1 MLQQKYNLE
10 FKITDINKATDM
22 KKKLL
27 ILALSLTTLN
37 AGAADHKSKGE
48 ILKAVRH
55 YQRLMESAHP
65 SIDPQYLNKLDINTP
80 MFKSEATL
88 PKFLN
93 INKIDDETGEESKMQ
108 NESSIAVNPTNP
120 LNLIASAVDYRAKSS
135 TWVYVS
141 DDGGKTWRNINLG
154 KPFEGWQSTN
164 DPSVYFSL
172 DGIGY
177 LCYGGFGESLE
188 NSVGENAVFLAK
200 TTNQGKTWKAHIPV
214 IVHKGTQTLDS
225 LFEDKYY
232 VQVDNAT
239 TSKYF
244 KHVYIPWKRVSPRD
258 SATQIVMSKSIDE
271 GETWSIPINIS
282 NRLPGSSE
290 DTTFGQSFPI
300 CTTGPDGEVY
310 IAWNHGIEHG
320 IGFAK
325 SSDGG
330 KTFTEPRIIQRYN
343 IFGTT
348 TEITG
353 QGYRHTVK
361 KKVRAESYPTLICD
375 NSKGPRSG
383 YLYLTWAADKVPNIY
398 FSRSTDAGVTWS
410 APIIVHSDTTND
422 QFWQWM
428 SIDPTSGDL
437 GIMYFDSRNDTANTM
452 VECYV
457 SYSSDGGLT
466 WKDRRAADQKS
477 DLRLN
482 PFTAKAFAGDY
493 SGSAFYNGNFYPT
506 WVDMRNAE
514 IDIVDSDV
522 YSAIINTRAA
532 NPVDN
537 LQVKIIPENPYSLN
551 LKWDNPT
558 ERSFGQ
564 ELKDAD
570 YTIQIARNGSYIKN
584 LPGGSNS
591 FTDTELTPYAKYTYQ
606 VFTVAAGDSSMARIA
621 SSYSG
626 GAKEPAVAE
635 VYNSVGNAQ
644 NAITL
649 NVKLPNKR
657 ADGETPLTNLKS
669 IDIYRDTVFVRTQD
683 LQKSDTSKVITI
695 ADNTS
700 EVGYYTYSFIVK
712 DEFGN
717 QSKPSASY
725 IAFSGDIKY
734 NASITENFDA
744 DKLKKYYIGG
754 TWLQTG
760 EIAKSKPNSL
770 SNAPFKNYANKQ
782 ADTLMLFPIV
792 TNNEQF
798 YVNFEHCAFIAN
810 GDYGIV
816 EYSTDGGITWI
827 DTYDNSVARWSIASY
842 APWADGQMNDLDW
855 KTEEMKLPITND
867 TITIRFRFFANAIS
881 NNKGWYLD
889 NIKISNSPSTSV
901 DDIIEDKKITVF
913 PNPGN
918 EYVDIKLNFGTLSNT
933 KYMIIDMLGAIVL
946 EGNLD
951 LNKANISRINTL
963 QLNTGM
969 YYLIIGDSHA
979 PIARKQISIIR

>member
-1 MLQQKYNLE
+1 MRNL
-10 FKITDINKATDM
+10 KIDINKVFDM

-27 ILALSLTTLN
+27 VLALSLISLN
-37 AGAADHKSKGE
+37 IGATEQRSKGE

-55 YQRLMESAHP
+55 YQRLMESAQP
-65 SIDPQYLNKLDINTP
+65 SIDPQYLNKSDINTP
-80 MFKSEATL
+80 IIKSETAL

-93 INKIDDETGEESKMQ
+93 VNKIDDEAGEESKMQ

-120 LNLIASAVDYRAKSS
+120 LNLIASAVDYRANSS

-154 KPFEGWQSTN
+154 KPFAGWRSSN

-172 DGIGY
+172 DGVGY

-188 NSVGENAVFLAK
+188 TSVGENGVFIAK
-200 TTNQGKTWKAHIPV
+200 TTDQGKTWKAHIPV

-232 VQVDNAT
+232 VQVDNST
-239 TSKYF
+239 TSQYF
-244 KHVYIPWKRVSPRD
+244 KHIYIPWKRVSPRD
-258 SATQIVMSKSIDE
+258 SATQIVLSESIDE
-271 GETWSIPINIS
+271 GESWSTPINIS
-282 NRLPGSSE
+282 KRLPASSE

-310 IAWNHGIEHG
+310 VAWNHGIEHG
-320 IGFAK
+320 IGFSK
-325 SSDGG
+325 SIDGG

-348 TEITG
+348 TYIPG

-361 KKVRAESYPTLICD
+361 QKVRAESYPTLICD
-375 NSKGPRSG
+375 NSKGSRSG
-383 YLYLTWAADKVPNIY
+383 YLYLTWAADKIPNVY
-398 FSRSTDAGVTWS
+398 FSRSTDGGTTWS

-437 GIMYFDSRNDTANTM
+437 AIMYFDSRNDTANMM

-457 SYSSDGGLT
+457 SYSSDGGIT

-482 PFTAKAFAGDY
+482 PFAAKAFAGDY
-493 SGSAFYNGNFYPT
+493 SGSAFYNGIFYPT

-514 IDIVDSDV
+514 LNIVDSDV
-522 YSAIINTRAA
+522 YSAVINTRAA
-532 NPVDN
+532 NPIEN
-537 LQVKIIPENPYSLN
+537 LQVKIIPENPYTLN

-570 YTIQIARNGSYIKN
+570 YTIQIVRNGVYIKN
-584 LPGGSNS
+584 FPGGTNS
-591 FTDTELTPYAKYTYQ
+591 FADTELTPYTQYTYQ
-606 VFTVAAGDSSMARIA
+606 VFTVAAGDSSMTKIA

-626 GAKEPAVAE
+626 GAKEPAMPE
-635 VYNSVGNAQ
+635 ILSSIGNAENTVTFSVQ
-644 NAITL
+644 
-649 NVKLPNKR
+649 LPSKR

-669 IDIYRDTVFVRTQD
+669 IDIYRDGVLLNTKNLQRT
-683 LQKSDTSKVITI
+683 DTSKVITI
-695 ADNTS
+695 TDNTS
-700 EVGYYTYSFIVK
+700 EAGYYTYSFIVS

-717 QSKPSASY
+717 QSHSTTPF
-725 IAFSGDIKY
+725 IAFSGEIKY
-734 NASITENFDA
+734 NALITENFDA
-744 DKLKKYYIGG
+744 DKLKKYYVGG

-760 EIAKSKPNSL
+760 EISKSKPNSL
-770 SNAPFKNYANKQ
+770 SNAPFKNYENYQ
-782 ADTLMLFPIV
+782 ADTLMLFPII

-798 YVNFEHCAFIAN
+798 YVNFEHCAFIRNA
-810 GDYGIV
+810 DYGIV
-816 EYSTDGGITWI
+816 EYSTDGGNIWNNTF
-827 DTYDNSVARWSIASY
+827 DNRVARWSISSY
-842 APWADGQMNDLDW
+842 PLWGDGQMNELDW
-855 KTEEMKLPITND
+855 KTEELKLPITKD
-867 TITIRFRFFANAIS
+867 TILIRFRFLANSIS
-881 NNKGWYLD
+881 NSLGWYLD
-889 NIKISNSPSTSV
+889 NIKISNTSSAGI
-901 DDIIEDKKITVF
+901 DYRIEDKNIAVF

-918 EYVDIKLNFGTLSNT
+918 DYVDVKLNSGTLTDT
-933 KYMIIDMLGAIVL
+933 KYKIIDVLGAVVL
-946 EGNLD
+946 EGNLE
-951 LNKANISRINTL
+951 LNKSNISRINTL
-963 QLNTGM
+963 QLNSGI
-969 YYLIIGDSHA
+969 YYLLIGDSHS